1 MATVDK
7 AGKDTDKEKS
17 VDKSKSYESG
27 GTAFVGCII
36 LGTGIGQFSTYLIT
50 IVPSLLFR
58 CDFYG
63 RRHPPFAAGGRRGKY
78 AIMSE

>member
-1 MATVDK
+1 MAAADK

-36 LGTGIGQFSTYLIT
+36 LGTGIGFAIDH
-50 IVPSLLFR
+50 V
-58 CDFYG
+58 
-63 RRHPPFAAGGRRGKY
+63 AAGAMIGVGVGFIVMSIFKAVGK
-78 AIMSE
+78 

>member
-1 MATVDK
+1 MRFLYADETSQELLLWV
-7 AGKDTDKEKS
+7 
-17 VDKSKSYESG
+17 
-27 GTAFVGCII
+27 I